1 MPRTL
6 DDDPEGQEEDDD
18 FGAGEAD
25 YAPEADEAGELWCPK
40 CGAVMYADASLC
52 PACDEYVKPGLPPRQ
67 GLPRWMWIAGLL
79 LFLLALAAVIFQRV

>member
-52 PACDEYVKPGLPPRQ
+52 PAATGIP
-67 GLPRWMWIAGLL
+67 
-79 LFLLALAAVIFQRV
+79 AASRTSRIESRSFSHCTGSSNQRRS